1 MLISRKPVQRRGIGE
16 KCGFSLLAGRQ
27 QRVKSVSYTL
37 PSPPLPSPS
46 EVKCLFHDQH
56 GFPKQG
62 ESAVGGDIVVKDSLC
77 RVGYLTFK
85 VAP

>member
-1 MLISRKPVQRRGIGE
+1 MRFLRYSPAVSKGLKV
-16 KCGFSLLAGRQ
+16 
-27 QRVKSVSYTL
+27 SVI

-56 GFPKQG
+56 SFLKQG